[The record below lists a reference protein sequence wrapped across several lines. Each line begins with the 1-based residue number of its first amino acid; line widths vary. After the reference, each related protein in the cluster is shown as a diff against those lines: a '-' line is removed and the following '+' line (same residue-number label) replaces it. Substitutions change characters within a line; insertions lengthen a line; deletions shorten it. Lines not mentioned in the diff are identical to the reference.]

1 MVDDLAPE
9 FPRRK
14 LPCHVYVPA
23 KKDGGAA
30 SSSTDY
36 QGKATSNKDTA
47 LQISALHLGCTLNE
61 SKFCLRKPPSF
72 CHGNSASPRVFE
84 YGICTV
90 VAPATSMLYHYRLK
104 MEGKVVPID
113 TVGRL

>member
-47 LQISALHLGCTLNE
+47 LQISALHTQ
-61 SKFCLRKPPSF
+61 
-72 CHGNSASPRVFE
+72 
-84 YGICTV
+84 
-90 VAPATSMLYHYRLK
+90 
-104 MEGKVVPID
+104 
-113 TVGRL
+113 